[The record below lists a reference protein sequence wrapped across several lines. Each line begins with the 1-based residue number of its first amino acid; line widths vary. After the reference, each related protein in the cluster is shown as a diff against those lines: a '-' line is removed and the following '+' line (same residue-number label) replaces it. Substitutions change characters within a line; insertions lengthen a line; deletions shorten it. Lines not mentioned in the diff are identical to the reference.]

1 MTEAIHDLRLPAF
14 GVDAI
19 DPETDEFIRRLEKML
34 ADAPLLY
41 TLEPQVIR
49 DARAAGEGVF
59 GPIKHLSSPQNRIIP
74 SPSGD
79 VPVRIYVPD
88 DIRGVYLH
96 IHGGGFMLGQIDQH
110 DELLDELSKSAG
122 VAVVTVDYRL
132 APENPYPAAPDD
144 CEAVA
149 LWLAQNSQS
158 EFGTQCMLI
167 GGESAGANLAAVT
180 LLRMRDRHQ
189 FCSFS
194 GAVLNYGLFDLSMTP
209 SARMWGERYLI
220 LTTRIIE
227 WFNKNYTSPDFYAN
241 PDVSPLY
248 ADLKNLPPAQFIV
261 GTLDPL
267 IDDSL
272 FMNARWQAAGNNAT
286 LALYAG
292 GVHAFNLFPIGIA
305 RDANR
310 KIADFIHTIVSE
322 G

>member
-1 MTEAIHDLRLPAF
+1 MTEAIPDPRPAAF
-14 GVDAI
+14 GADAI
-19 DPETDEFIRRLEKML
+19 DLETAEFNRMLEDL
-34 ADAPLLY
+34 LTEAPLLY
-41 TLEPQVIR
+41 TLEPQTIR
-49 DARAAGEGVF
+49 DARAAGEGIF
-59 GPIKHLSSPQNRIIP
+59 GPIKSLSSPENRIIT

-79 VPVRIYVPD
+79 VPVRIYEPD
-88 DIRGVYLH
+88 VIKGVYLH

-110 DELLDELSKSAG
+110 DEMLDELSKRAG

-149 LWLAQNSQS
+149 LWRAENSLR
-158 EFGTQCMLI
+158 EFGSQCLLI

-189 FCSFS
+189 FSDFR
-194 GAVLNYGLFDLSMTP
+194 GAALNYGLFDLSMTP
-209 SARMWGERYLI
+209 SARQWGERYLI

-227 WFNKNYTSPDFYAN
+227 WFNKNYTSQDFYPN

-272 FMNARWQAAGNNAT
+272 FMHARWQAAGNSAT
-286 LALYAG
+286 LAIFAG

-310 KIADFIHTIVSE
+310 QIADFIHTILAE

>member
-1 MTEAIHDLRLPAF
+1 MDPQPPAYRA
-14 GVDAI
+14 DAI
-19 DPETDEFIRRLEKML
+19 AEETDAFNRKLEKTL
-34 ADAPLLY
+34 AEAPLLY
-41 TLEPQVIR
+41 TLEPQTIR

-59 GPIKHLSSPQNRIIP
+59 GPITRLSTPQNRLIP
-74 SPSGD
+74 GPSGE
-79 VPVRIYVPD
+79 VPVRIYLPE

-110 DELLDELSKSAG
+110 DEMLEDLSKRAG

-149 LWLAQNSQS
+149 VWLAENSRS
-158 EFGTQCMLI
+158 EFGSGRLLI
-167 GGESAGANLAAVT
+167 GGESAGANLAAVP
-180 LLRMRDRHQ
+180 LVRMRDRHH
-189 FCSFS
+189 FSGFS

-209 SARMWGERYLI
+209 SARQWGERYLI

-227 WFNKNYTSPDFYAN
+227 WFNENYTSPDLFAD
-241 PDVSPLY
+241 PDVSPIY
-248 ADLKNLPPAQFIV
+248 ADLRDMPPAQFIV

-272 FMNARWQAAGNNAT
+272 FMHARWQAAGSRAT

-305 RDANR
+305 RAANR
-310 KIADFIHTIVSE
+310 KMADFIDMIVAE